1 MSENKDELIV
11 KEASDGSAIIDLP
24 ADLMEEEV
32 PEQQAQDEGSDEADD
47 AAAAAEIAEGGAV
60 DPEAEAMRAAR
71 RAKRKARKEYHKQ
84 VSAEKDV
91 RLQNLQR
98 QNSELMERL
107 SALERKQTGS
117 DLARIDKAIEDQKM
131 RIQYAKSKMK
141 EAAEAGDGD
150 LLTAAEEMV
159 YEARRQAEALEQFKR
174 RSVQEPA
181 QQPIQ
186 QDPQMQRYAHEWME
200 SHGDWYDPMGGNTDS
215 KIALAVDASLAE
227 EGWNPKTEEYWDEL
241 DKRLSKV
248 LPHRYTDVIH
258 ERPQKS
264 RPRNVVTGG
273 GRESVSSAGASRGT
287 FTLNPDQVRA
297 MKEAGMWDNPE
308 KRARMIKRYAIE
320 ARKNGQR
327 S

>member
-1 MSENKDELIV
+1 MSETKDEIIV
-11 KEASDGSAIIDLP
+11 KEASDGSAIMDLP
-24 ADLMEEEV
+24 ADLIDDEV
-32 PEQQAQDEGSDEADD
+32 PAQAESQDEGSDEADD

-131 RIQYAKSKMK
+131 RIQYGKAKMK

-174 RSVQEPA
+174 RSVQEPV

-186 QDPQMQRYAHEWME
+186 QDPQMQRYAKEWME
-200 SHGDWYDPMGGNTDS
+200 SHGDWYDPMGSNTDS
-215 KIALAVDASLAE
+215 KIALAVDQALAE

-248 LPHRYTDVIH
+248 LPHRYTDVAY
-258 ERPQKS
+258 ERPPKS
-264 RPRNVVTGG
+264 RPKSVVTSG
-273 GRESVSSAGASRGT
+273 GREAVSSGGKST

-308 KRARMIKRYAIE
+308 KRARMIKRYAAE
-320 ARKNGQR
+320 ARKQR

>member
-1 MSENKDELIV
+1 MSETKDELVV
-11 KEASDGSAIIDLP
+11 KESMDGSAVVDLP
-24 ADLMEEEV
+24 DDLTDDEE
-32 PEQQAQDEGSDEADD
+32 PQQAVQQDDGSDEADD

-98 QNSELMERL
+98 QNDALMERL
-107 SALERKQTGS
+107 AALERKQTGS
-117 DLARIDKAIEDQKM
+117 ELARIDKAIEDQKL
-131 RIQYAKSKMK
+131 RIQFAKQRMK
-141 EAAEAGDGD
+141 EAADAGDGE

-174 RSVQEPA
+174 RSVQEPQ

-186 QDPQMQRYAHEWME
+186 QNPQMQRYAREWME

-215 KIALAVDASLAE
+215 KIALAVDQALAE
-227 EGWNPKTEEYWDEL
+227 EGWDPVKEEYWDEL

-248 LPHRYTDVIH
+248 LPHRYTDVAY

-264 RPRNVVTGG
+264 RPRSLVTGG
-273 GRESVSSAGASRGT
+273 GREAVSSGGKST

-308 KRARMIKRYAIE
+308 KRARMIKRYAVE
-320 ARKNGQR
+320 ARKQR

>member
-1 MSENKDELIV
+1 MTDNKDELIV

-24 ADLMEEEV
+24 ADLIEEDEPRQVESAEPSEEE
-32 PEQQAQDEGSDEADD
+32 DD
-47 AAAAAEIAEGGAV
+47 AAAEAEMADGGDI
-60 DPEAEAMRAAR
+60 DPEQEAMRAAR

-98 QNSELMERL
+98 QNNELMERL

-181 QQPIQ
+181 PQPIQ
-186 QDPQMQRYAHEWME
+186 QDPQMQQYAREWME
-200 SHGDWYDPMGGNTDS
+200 NHGDWYDPMGGNTDS

-227 EGWNPKTEEYWDEL
+227 EGWDPKMKDYWREL
-241 DKRLSKV
+241 DKRLSEV
-248 LPHRYTDVIH
+248 LPHRYTDITN

-287 FTLNPDQVRA
+287 FTLNREQVTA

-308 KRARMIKRYAIE
+308 KRARMIRRYAVE

>member
-1 MSENKDELIV
+1 MSETKDELVV
-11 KEASDGSAIIDLP
+11 KESMDGSAVVDLP
-24 ADLMEEEV
+24 DDLTDDEE
-32 PEQQAQDEGSDEADD
+32 PQQAVQQDDGSDEADD

-98 QNSELMERL
+98 QNDALMERL
-107 SALERKQTGS
+107 AALERKQTGS
-117 DLARIDKAIEDQKM
+117 ELARIDKAIEDQKM
-131 RIQYAKSKMK
+131 RIQYAKTKMK
-141 EAAEAGDGD
+141 EAAEAGDGE

-174 RSVQEPA
+174 RSVQEPQ

-186 QDPQMQRYAHEWME
+186 QNPQMQRYAREWME

-215 KIALAVDASLAE
+215 KIALAVDQALAE
-227 EGWNPKTEEYWDEL
+227 EGWDPVKEEYWDEL

-248 LPHRYTDVIH
+248 LPHRYTDVAY

-264 RPRNVVTGG
+264 RPRSLVTGG
-273 GRESVSSAGASRGT
+273 GREAVSSGGKST

-308 KRARMIKRYAIE
+308 KRARMIKRYAAE
-320 ARKNGQR
+320 ARKQR

>member
-1 MSENKDELIV
+1 MSETKDELVV
-11 KEASDGSAIIDLP
+11 KEAVDGSAVVDLP
-24 ADLMEEEV
+24 DDLTDDEDV
-32 PEQQAQDEGSDEADD
+32 PVQQAQDEGSDEADD

-60 DPEAEAMRAAR
+60 DPEAEAMRMAR

-98 QNSELMERL
+98 QNDSLMERL
-107 SALERKQTGS
+107 AALERKQTGS
-117 DLARIDKAIEDQKM
+117 DLARIDKAIEDQKE
-131 RIQYAKSKMK
+131 RIRFGKSKMRD
-141 EAAEAGDGD
+141 AAEAGDGD

-174 RSVQEPA
+174 RSVQEPQ

-186 QDPQMQRYAHEWME
+186 QDPRMQRYAREWME
-200 SHGDWYDPMGGNTDS
+200 SNGDWYDPMGGNTDS
-215 KIALAVDASLAE
+215 KIVLAVDQALAE
-227 EGWNPKTEEYWDEL
+227 EGWDPKLENYWDEL

-248 LPHRYTDVIH
+248 LPHRYTHIIEA

-264 RPRNVVTGG
+264 RPRSLVTGG
-273 GRESVSSAGASRGT
+273 GREAVSSGGKST

-308 KRARMIKRYAIE
+308 KRARMIKRYAVE
-320 ARKNGQR
+320 ARKQR

>member
-1 MSENKDELIV
+1 MTDNKDEIIV

-24 ADLMEEEV
+24 ADLVEEEV
-32 PEQQAQDEGSDEADD
+32 PVQAGSQDDGSDEADD

-60 DPEAEAMRAAR
+60 DPEAEAMRSAR

-98 QNSELMERL
+98 QNGELMERL

-131 RIQYAKSKMK
+131 RIQYGKTKMA
-141 EAAEAGDGD
+141 EAAEAGDGN
-150 LLTAAEEMV
+150 LLNAAEEMV
-159 YEARRQAEALEQFKR
+159 YEARRQAEALEHFKR
-174 RSVQEPA
+174 RSVQAPQ

-186 QDPQMQRYAHEWME
+186 QDPQMQRYASEWVE
-200 SHGDWYDPMGGNTDS
+200 SHGDWYDQMGGNTDS
-215 KIALAVDASLAE
+215 KIALAVDASLIE

-248 LPHRYTDVIH
+248 LPHRYTDIIQ

-264 RPRNVVTGG
+264 RPRSVVTGG
-273 GRESVSSAGASRGT
+273 GREAVSSGGKGT

-308 KRARMIKRYAIE
+308 KRARMIRRYAVE

>member
-1 MSENKDELIV
+1 MSETKDELVV
-11 KEASDGSAIIDLP
+11 KESMDGSAVVDLP
-24 ADLMEEEV
+24 DDLTDDDE
-32 PEQQAQDEGSDEADD
+32 PQQSAQQDDGSDEADD

-98 QNSELMERL
+98 QNDALMERL

-117 DLARIDKAIEDQKM
+117 ELARIDKAIEDQKL
-131 RIQYAKSKMK
+131 RIQFAKQRMK
-141 EAAEAGDGD
+141 EAADAGDGE

-174 RSVQEPA
+174 RSVQEPQ

-186 QDPQMQRYAHEWME
+186 QNPQMQRYAREWME

-215 KIALAVDASLAE
+215 KIALAVDQALAE
-227 EGWNPKTEEYWDEL
+227 EGWDPVKEEYWDEL

-248 LPHRYTDVIH
+248 LPHRYTDVAY

-264 RPRNVVTGG
+264 RPRSLVTGG
-273 GRESVSSAGASRGT
+273 GREAVSSGGKST

-308 KRARMIKRYAIE
+308 KRARMIKRYAVE
-320 ARKNGQR
+320 ARKQR

>member
-1 MSENKDELIV
+1 MSETKDEIIV

-24 ADLMEEEV
+24 ADLAEEEV
-32 PEQQAQDEGSDEADD
+32 PVQAESQDEGSDEADD

-131 RIQYAKSKMK
+131 RIQYGKAKMK

-174 RSVQEPA
+174 RSVQEPQ

-186 QDPQMQRYAHEWME
+186 QDPQMQRYAKEWME
-200 SHGDWYDPMGGNTDS
+200 SHGDWYDPMGSNTDS
-215 KIALAVDASLAE
+215 KIALAVDQALAE

-248 LPHRYTDVIH
+248 LPHRYTDVAY

-264 RPRNVVTGG
+264 RPKSVVTSG
-273 GRESVSSAGASRGT
+273 GREAVSSGGKST

-308 KRARMIKRYAIE
+308 KRARMIRRYAVE

>member
-24 ADLMEEEV
+24 ADLTEEL
-32 PEQQAQDEGSDEADD
+32 PQQAESQDDGSDEADD

-98 QNSELMERL
+98 QNETLMERL
-107 SALERKQTGS
+107 SVLERKQTGS

-131 RIQYAKSKMK
+131 RIQYAKGKMK

-174 RSVQEPA
+174 RSVQEP
-181 QQPIQ
+181 QQQAIQ
-186 QDPQMQRYAHEWME
+186 QDPRMARYAREWME
-200 SHGDWYDPMGGNTDS
+200 SHGDWYDPQGGNTDS
-215 KIALAVDASLAE
+215 KITLAVDQALAE
-227 EGWNPKTEEYWDEL
+227 EGWNPATEEYWDEL

-248 LPHRYTDVIH
+248 LPHRYTDIIDD
-258 ERPQKS
+258 RPQKS
-264 RPRNVVTGG
+264 RPKSVVTSG
-273 GRESVSSAGASRGT
+273 GREAVSGGGKNT

-308 KRARMIKRYAIE
+308 KRARMIRRYAIE
-320 ARKNGQR
+320 ARKYGQR

>member
-1 MSENKDELIV
+1 MSETKDELVV
-11 KEASDGSAIIDLP
+11 KESMDGSAVVDLP
-24 ADLMEEEV
+24 DDLTDDDE
-32 PEQQAQDEGSDEADD
+32 PQQSAQQDDGSDEADD

-98 QNSELMERL
+98 QNDALMERL
-107 SALERKQTGS
+107 AALERKQTGS
-117 DLARIDKAIEDQKM
+117 ELARIDKAIEDQKL
-131 RIQYAKSKMK
+131 RIQFAKQRMK
-141 EAAEAGDGD
+141 EAADAGDGE

-174 RSVQEPA
+174 RSVQEPQ

-186 QDPQMQRYAHEWME
+186 QNPQMQRHAREWME

-215 KIALAVDASLAE
+215 KIALAVDQALAE
-227 EGWNPKTEEYWDEL
+227 EGWDPVKEEYWDEL

-248 LPHRYTDVIH
+248 LPHRYTDVAY

-264 RPRNVVTGG
+264 RPRSLVTGG
-273 GRESVSSAGASRGT
+273 GREAVSSGGKST

-308 KRARMIKRYAIE
+308 KRARMIKRYAVE
-320 ARKNGQR
+320 ARKQR

>member
-1 MSENKDELIV
+1 MSETKDEIIV

-24 ADLMEEEV
+24 ADLADEEV
-32 PEQQAQDEGSDEADD
+32 PQQAESQDEGSDEADD

-131 RIQYAKSKMK
+131 RIQYGKAKMK

-174 RSVQEPA
+174 RSVQEPV

-186 QDPQMQRYAHEWME
+186 QDPQMQRYAKEWME
-200 SHGDWYDPMGGNTDS
+200 SHGDWYDPMGSNTDS
-215 KIALAVDASLAE
+215 KIALAVDQALAE

-248 LPHRYTDVIH
+248 LPHRYTDVAY

-264 RPRNVVTGG
+264 RPKSVVTSG
-273 GRESVSSAGASRGT
+273 GREAVSSGGKST

-308 KRARMIKRYAIE
+308 KRARMIRRYAVE

>member
-1 MSENKDELIV
+1 MSETKDEIIV

-24 ADLMEEEV
+24 ADLIDDEV
-32 PEQQAQDEGSDEADD
+32 PAQAESQDEGSDEADD

-98 QNSELMERL
+98 QNNELTERL

-131 RIQYAKSKMK
+131 RIQYGKAKMK

-174 RSVQEPA
+174 RSVQEPV

-186 QDPQMQRYAHEWME
+186 QDPQMQRFAREWME

-215 KIALAVDASLAE
+215 KIALAVDQALAE
-227 EGWNPKTEEYWDEL
+227 EGWNPKTGEYWDEL

-248 LPHRYTDVIH
+248 LPHRYTDVAY

-264 RPRNVVTGG
+264 RPKSVVTSG
-273 GRESVSSAGASRGT
+273 GREAVSSGGKST
-287 FTLNPDQVRA
+287 FTLNADQVRA

-308 KRARMIKRYAIE
+308 KRARMIRRYAVE

>member
-1 MSENKDELIV
+1 MSETKDELVV
-11 KEASDGSAIIDLP
+11 KESMDGSAVVDLP
-24 ADLMEEEV
+24 DDLTDDDE
-32 PEQQAQDEGSDEADD
+32 PQQSAQQDDGSDEADD

-98 QNSELMERL
+98 QNDALMERL
-107 SALERKQTGS
+107 AALERKQTGS
-117 DLARIDKAIEDQKM
+117 ELARIDKAIEDQKM
-131 RIQYAKSKMK
+131 RIQYAKTKMK
-141 EAAEAGDGD
+141 EAAEAGDGE

-174 RSVQEPA
+174 RSVQEPQ

-186 QDPQMQRYAHEWME
+186 QNPQMQRYAREWME

-215 KIALAVDASLAE
+215 KIALAVDQALAE
-227 EGWNPKTEEYWDEL
+227 EGWDPVKEEYWDEL

-248 LPHRYTDVIH
+248 LPHRYTDVAY

-264 RPRNVVTGG
+264 RPRSLVTGG
-273 GRESVSSAGASRGT
+273 GREAVSSGGKST

-308 KRARMIKRYAIE
+308 KRARMIKRYAAE
-320 ARKNGQR
+320 ARKQR